1 MTNDNADR
9 ERQIEAPDAL
19 ARKGRSRRARWLGVG
34 AAAVA
39 LALLVAACTGGG
51 GERGT
56 GGGESPGEH
65 GSAAESAEGAEGRD
79 GGGSGEA
86 SEGGVVNLLAPD
98 QVYDE
103 VRSGARLILSY
114 DAGANAFTGTVE
126 NTTNAPLTRA
136 RVEGHLSSGAEL
148 GPTTPTDLA
157 VGEVVSLNLPATAA
171 PFDTW
176 SAHPEVGS
184 GEGSDG
190 SEGNTSEGSEGG
202 AEATTSTTTHLSST
216 GISRG
221 THTTPGLATDDSYAG
236 KLNDLELAVT
246 FDPASGSFVGRV
258 KNEASA
264 GLCNTT
270 LSVVLDG
277 NRSGHQSVLIP
288 ALDLGARVDFTL
300 DSGSASF
307 KTWATEAETFSCST
321 VISDAGEGGE
331 RTGGEGGSGEGRE
344 GSSGEGVAESGEE
357 TSRSTPIDQVASG
370 SFNSL
375 DYRIAYDPATQAFR
389 GSIENN
395 KSQVVCG
402 SRLEIHIAS
411 SGQVIELGPTIDRDL
426 APGES
431 LAVVLSAAPITP
443 DTFSLHPESS
453 PCP

>member
-136 RVEGHLSSGAEL
+136 RVEVHLSNGAEL

-190 SEGNTSEGSEGG
+190 SEGTPARARKVALKLRPARPPIYRAPASAAARTPPQALRRTSPTPASS
-202 AEATTSTTTHLSST
+202 TTSSSPGRT
-216 GISRG
+216 SRR
-221 THTTPGLATDDSYAG
+221 
-236 KLNDLELAVT
+236 AV
-246 FDPASGSFVGRV
+246 
-258 KNEASA
+258 
-264 GLCNTT
+264 
-270 LSVVLDG
+270 
-277 NRSGHQSVLIP
+277 RSLVESRTRP
-288 ALDLGARVDFTL
+288 ALD
-300 DSGSASF
+300 SA
-307 KTWATEAETFSCST
+307 T
-321 VISDAGEGGE
+321 
-331 RTGGEGGSGEGRE
+331 R
-344 GSSGEGVAESGEE
+344 
-357 TSRSTPIDQVASG
+357 P
-370 SFNSL
+370 
-375 DYRIAYDPATQAFR
+375 
-389 GSIENN
+389 
-395 KSQVVCG
+395 
-402 SRLEIHIAS
+402 
-411 SGQVIELGPTIDRDL
+411 
-426 APGES
+426 
-431 LAVVLSAAPITP
+431 
-443 DTFSLHPESS
+443 
-453 PCP
+453 